1 MASNNNNN
9 QNINP
14 KPCSYGYIIQIYYN
28 TQTVIRNVLLFLTNL
43 NLPTKKKLHE
53 EKKKNV
59 DFAAI
64 LTGKEEV
71 PEVDTLDTALATFQ
85 SKDDNNKKDLKYSVK
100 VTDTDKIKEVRI
112 DIGKPLEKPE
122 VVAELYKSEIPS
134 DQQVLGN
141 LCEGNINSQELKGPL
156 KGKNTKELI
165 NKIEKGEAYVDILTE
180 DKPKGKVRGKIKK
193 LAPSKP

>member
-1 MASNNNNN
+1 MNSSI
-9 QNINP
+9 INP

-43 NLPTKKKLHE
+43 NFPTKKKLHE

-193 LAPSKP
+193 LAPSKS